1 MKILKK
7 ITCLFA
13 TLTIVASLNM
23 EVFSQ
28 GENDAGT
35 GSNISGYMVENDE
48 SAMDSGL
55 KVTIDGEPLVFPDAQ
70 PFIDENGRTLVPIR
84 PIAEALG
91 LNVGWDDSTKSVSV
105 IGRNTVSF
113 VIGENKALVNG
124 EEKQI
129 DTAAVIIDS
138 RTFVPL
144 RFLAEHMDTAIEWY
158 AREKR
163 VNLWLKGEI
172 EKVELVSPEKEAERR
187 KEILDS
193 LCRFGENG
201 SRNADVY
208 ITYEDITVEE
218 AERRKKI
225 IEELRN
231 YPYNLGA
238 GRYIGKGERPPVIT
252 YDKYHEVALW
262 EVEAPKNHVKIATA
276 FMELE
281 NNVDYRTITED
292 FMNEYRFFFK
302 PTVSH
307 TWYVFTEDK
316 FIKQDEKIQ
325 RRFED
330 IKNHKI
336 IQRARFITDE
346 TLFYAGSRSRV
357 RGRLEVYFESA
368 SPEYLSNLE
377 ANMRIHTGENE
388 SYINESRVLNLGK
401 WYYCDVEINL
411 TYFGATNH
419 DLWEHSL
426 FQFRDLYYLSEFKP
440 VVGD

>member
-55 KVTIDGEPLVFPDAQ
+55 KVTIDGEPLVFSDAQ

-208 ITYEDITVEE
+208 ITYEDITEEE

-225 IEELRN
+225 IEELME
-231 YPYNLGA
+231 YPYGA
-238 GRYIGKGERPPVIT
+238 GVGRYIGSGEPRP
-252 YDKYHEVALW
+252 YKKYYEYTALW

-281 NNVDYRTITED
+281 NNVDYRTITEE
-292 FMNEYRFFFK
+292 FMDEYRFFFK

-307 TWYVFTEDK
+307 TWYIYTEKK

-330 IKNHKI
+330 IKNYEL
-336 IQRARFITDE
+336 IQKSRFITDE
-346 TLFYAGSRSRV
+346 TLFYCGRTVRV

-368 SPEYLSNLE
+368 SPEYLSDYE
-377 ANMRIHTGENE
+377 ANMRIWTGEDE
-388 SYINESRVLNLGK
+388 SYMNESRVLNLGK
-401 WYYCDVEINL
+401 WYYCDVEL
-411 TYFGATNH
+411 SFVYYGATNH

-426 FQFRDLYYLSEFKP
+426 FQFSDLYYLSEFRP
-440 VVGD
+440 VED